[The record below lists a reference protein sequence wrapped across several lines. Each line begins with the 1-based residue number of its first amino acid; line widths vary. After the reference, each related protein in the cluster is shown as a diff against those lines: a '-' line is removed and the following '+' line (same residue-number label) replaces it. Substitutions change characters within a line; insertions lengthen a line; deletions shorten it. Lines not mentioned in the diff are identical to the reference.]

1 MRLLAVG
8 TGTASSRHVENL
20 ISGGAELSELHVV
33 SSRTDEFRFARVEE
47 PFTVWRTLPEALANS
62 AFDAAVIA
70 PVSSAIAP
78 AVALCLEAGVPCLAE
93 KPLGV
98 STADLQ
104 VMKQIQRDVGRGD
117 AWKRSRVSFQ
127 YRFSPG
133 FAALK
138 ETCESGELGEIVGV
152 TVRFSESLPKWKPH
166 DNWRSSYAAQF
177 ALGGGVV
184 NTQCHE
190 LDLVNRLFGPMS
202 VVGATFRSSERLGLD
217 VEDSAA
223 ILLVG
228 QSSTSTFPISVFLD
242 MSRDDSERTIR
253 VDGSKGRAR
262 LDLLSGGLLTRDDRH
277 FPKSDRANL
286 FQAVADDFLS
296 QDGFCGASLDE
307 GLSLSELI
315 DSIRRMAR
323 AI

>member
-20 ISGGAELSELHVV
+20 ISGGADVSELHVV
-33 SSRTDEFRFARVEE
+33 SSRTDDFCFGKVKQ

-78 AVALCLEAGVPCLAE
+78 AVALCVEAGVPCLAE

-104 VMKQIQRDVGRGD
+104 VMRQIQRDHCRGD

-127 YRFSPG
+127 YRFTPG

-138 ETCESGELGEIVGV
+138 GICESGELGEIVGV

-166 DNWRSSYAAQF
+166 DNWRLSYAAQS

-190 LDLVNRLFGPMS
+190 LDLVNCLFGPMS

-223 ILLVG
+223 ILLLG
-228 QSSTSTFPISVFLD
+228 QSSASTFPISAFLD

-253 VDGSKGRAR
+253 VDGSEGRAR
-262 LDLLSGGLLTRDDRH
+262 LDLLSGRLLTRDDRH
-277 FPKSDRANL
+277 FPKSDRATL

-296 QDGFCGASLDE
+296 PDAFCGASLDD
-307 GLSLSELI
+307 GVSLSELI